1 MIRQVECNVSYHSV
15 SCFYGMFV
23 DVDRIRQL
31 EKQLSEKST
40 NLQTLKTFSEQKM
53 TENNILRENLDITTR
68 ELDRTKLELI
78 KLSDQSNPDIKHAYA
93 GYPSITQT
101 HG

>member
-15 SCFYGMFV
+15 SCFMECLL
-23 DVDRIRQL
+23 DADRIRQL
-31 EKQLSEKST
+31 EKQLSEKNN
-40 NLQTLKTFSEQKM
+40 NLQTLRAFSEQKM
-53 TENNILRENLDITTR
+53 TENNILRENLDSTTR
-68 ELDRTKLELI
+68 QLDRTKLEFI
-78 KLSDQSNPDIKHAYA
+78 KLSDQFNPDIKHAYA

>member
-1 MIRQVECNVSYHSV
+1 
-15 SCFYGMFV
+15 MFV

-31 EKQLSEKST
+31 EKQLSEKSK

-53 TENNILRENLDITTR
+53 TENNILRENLDLTQR
-68 ELDRTKLELI
+68 ELHKLEFI